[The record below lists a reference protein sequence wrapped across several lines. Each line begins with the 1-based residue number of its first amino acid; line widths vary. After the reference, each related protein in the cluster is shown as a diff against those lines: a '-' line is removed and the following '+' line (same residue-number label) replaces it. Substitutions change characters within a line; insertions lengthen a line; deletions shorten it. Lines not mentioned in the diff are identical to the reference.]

1 MPFVSVRDL
10 QMYYEIRGTGQ
21 RLLSISG
28 TGGDLRRLPTIF
40 DSPLAPHFE
49 ILAYD
54 QRGLGQTSKPN
65 FPYTV
70 ADYAADADSLLNAV
84 GWEKCHVIGISF
96 GGMVAQELAL
106 RYPHRVKRL
115 VLACSSSGG
124 AGGSSYPLHELVN
137 LPSEEVARRQ
147 ITVTDTRWQEEA
159 WLSSQTTQFEE
170 LVKLTLA
177 ASKEGADEPSRQVG
191 RLRQL
196 EARAAHDTYNRLSQ
210 LDIPVYIC
218 GGLYDGISPPANLE
232 AIHKQIPGAYLEF
245 FKGGH
250 RFLYQ
255 DPQAFKRI
263 IEFLQD
269 NTLGLRLKTK
279 TDVGWVEERNPTKS

>member
-1 MPFVSVRDL
+1 MPFVSIRDL

-28 TGGDLRRLPTIF
+28 TGGDLRRSPTIF

-54 QRGLGQTSKPN
+54 QRGLGQTSKLDI
-65 FPYTV
+65 PYTV

-84 GWEKCHVIGISF
+84 GWENCHVIGISF

-106 RYPHRVKRL
+106 RYPHRVERL

-137 LPSEEVARRQ
+137 LPSEELARRQ
-147 ITVTDTRWQEEA
+147 ITVSDRRWQDAA
-159 WLSSQTTQFEE
+159 WLSSKITQFEE
-170 LVKLTLA
+170 LVKQTLA
-177 ASKEGADEPSRQVG
+177 TFKEGLDEPSRQVG
-191 RLRQL
+191 RRRQL

-210 LDIPVYIC
+210 LHLPVYIC
-218 GGLYDGISPPANLE
+218 GGRYDGISPPANLE
-232 AIHKQIPGAYLEF
+232 AIHKQIPGAYLELF
-245 FKGGH
+245 EGGH

-269 NTLGLRLKTK
+269 K
-279 TDVGWVEERNPTKS
+279 

>member
-28 TGGDLRRLPTIF
+28 TGRDLQRSPTIF

-54 QRGLGQTSKPN
+54 QRGLGQTSKPDI
-65 FPYTV
+65 PYTI

-84 GWEKCHVIGISF
+84 GWENAHVIGISF

-106 RYPHRVKRL
+106 SYPHRVKRL
-115 VLACSSSGG
+115 VLACTSSGG
-124 AGGSSYPLHELVN
+124 AGGSSYPLHELAN
-137 LPSEEVARRQ
+137 LPSEELAHRQ
-147 ITVTDTRWQEEA
+147 ITIADTRWQEEA
-159 WLSSQTTQFEE
+159 WLSSRTAQFQE

-177 ASKEGADEPSRQVG
+177 VSQAGIDEPSREVG
-191 RLRQL
+191 RRRQL

-210 LDIPVYIC
+210 LHIPVYIC
-218 GGLYDGISPPANLE
+218 GGHHDGISPPANLE
-232 AIHKQIPGAYLEF
+232 AMHKQIPSSYLEF

-250 RFLYQ
+250 GFLYQ
-255 DPQAFKRI
+255 DSQAFKRVI
-263 IEFLQD
+263 AFLQ
-269 NTLGLRLKTK
+269 NKF
-279 TDVGWVEERNPTKS
+279 E